1 MEKVV
6 PKIGLFIWDQGNRL
20 DRVIDLDSLVKTV
33 TKSKSIVRSEVL
45 KDIWDPTFLDSL
57 KENLNDGSI
66 DRFLWVGRFSN
77 IQQNR
82 LEEAITALG
91 LNPYLNL
98 FCDLEDQGICLEG
111 IDSDVQ
117 NRKALMLV
125 KASLAWVR
133 LLKPLDPVELPAS
146 NAVLIVGAGIAGLQ
160 TAVSL
165 SELGKKVFLVEKQ
178 SGVGGKVAQLEKF
191 YPRLCDPHCGLEFAV
206 DRLAGSDHIE
216 LLTCSTVSGIE
227 GGPGN
232 FTVQIEKQPRFIE
245 QDRCNGCGECM
256 AACPLTL
263 NGTPHFSV
271 KASPDT
277 PGSKGIRAALQQ
289 HRKAVHPSMPLAFPS
304 AYVIERDSCPPDC
317 KVCADACPTGAVA
330 LDQTTSNMEIQVGAV
345 IVTTGWDPYP
355 LSKLE
360 EYGYGHYENVVSNL
374 EMERLLADGNGL
386 SGLPGKFDLK
396 TLKNVGFIQCVGS
409 RDERHLKYCSSV
421 CCSATLKQVLSF
433 KEKVPDANCTV
444 FYQHIRSTGFEEEL
458 YRKAR
463 QIGDV
468 VFLRDRPASV
478 EAQKENGQLRVSVL
492 DPLLDKTINMD
503 LDLLVLAGGMCPSEG
518 TLNMMETFDLPKN
531 EFEFPESHHQCHP
544 DEAQRSGVFVG
555 GCAREP
561 MNVAQSIE
569 SSHCAA
575 MKAMKFLQGSF
586 RIDPCFPIVDKTK
599 CDECKRCTED
609 CPYSAFEFD
618 EKGIPFPNLA
628 KCRQCGNCMGVCPLA
643 AISLQHYTI
652 AQMAAQVESINT
664 GFMGGDEP
672 VILAFLCENDAY
684 KAAQAA
690 IDKGMPVPP
699 NVITMKVPCAGTVNN
714 AIIADAL
721 SFGIDG
727 VLIAGCKDGQCH
739 YVRGNQLVEKRSGDL
754 GDKLKN
760 MMIEPERVF
769 SVSIEVRDSKK
780 YVQLL
785 ESYIKNLKAMG
796 PNPFRI

>member
-1 MEKVV
+1 MKKIV
-6 PKIGLFIWDQGNRL
+6 PKIGLFIWDQGSCL
-20 DRVIDLDSLVKTV
+20 DRAIDLDSLVKKV
-33 TKSKSIVRSEVL
+33 SKPKNIIRSEVL
-45 KDIWDPTFLDSL
+45 KNIWDPTFLDSL
-57 KENLNDGSI
+57 KKNLNDGAI
-66 DRFLWVGRFSN
+66 DRFLWVGRFTDT
-77 IQQNR
+77 QQKR
-82 LEEAITALG
+82 LTDEITALG

-98 FCDLEDQGICLEG
+98 FCDLEGQGICLEG
-111 IDSDVQ
+111 FDSEVQ
-117 NRKALMLV
+117 NRKAVMLV
-125 KASLAWVR
+125 KSSLARVR

-178 SGVGGKVAQLEKF
+178 SGVGGKVAQLAKF
-191 YPRLCDPHCGLEFAV
+191 YPRLCDPHCGVQFAV
-206 DRLAGSDHIE
+206 DRIIGSDNIE
-216 LLTCSTVSGIE
+216 LLTCSTVSNIK

-232 FTVQIEKQPRFIE
+232 FTVQIEKQPRFVE
-245 QDRCNGCGECM
+245 QGRCNGCGECM

-263 NGTPHFSV
+263 KGTSRFPVST
-271 KASPDT
+271 SPVT
-277 PGSKGIRAALQQ
+277 PGSKGIRAVLQQ
-289 HRKAVHPSMPLAFPS
+289 RRKAVHPSMPFAFPS
-304 AYVIERDSCPPDC
+304 AYVIERDSCPPGC
-317 KVCADACPTGAVA
+317 KICADACPTGAVA
-330 LDQTTSNMEIQVGAV
+330 LDQTASNMEVQVGAV
-345 IVTTGWDPYP
+345 IVATGWDPYP

-374 EMERLLADGNGL
+374 EMERLLIDGKGL
-386 SGLPGKFDLK
+386 SGLPGEFDLK
-396 TLKNVGFIQCVGS
+396 TLENVGFIQCVGS

-421 CCSATLKQVLSF
+421 CCSATLKQVLAF
-433 KEKVPDANCTV
+433 KEKVPEANCTV

-458 YRKAR
+458 YRKVR
-463 QIGDV
+463 QIGGV

-478 EAQKENGQLRVSVL
+478 TAQKENGKLSVSVL
-492 DPLLDKTINMD
+492 DPLLDKTINID

-518 TLNMMETFDLPKN
+518 TIDMMETLDLPKN

-544 DEAQRSGVFVG
+544 EETQRSGVFVG

-569 SSHCAA
+569 SSQSAA

-586 RIDPCFPIVDKTK
+586 KIDPCFPIVDKTK
-599 CDECKRCTED
+599 CDVCKRCVED

-628 KCRQCGNCMGVCPLA
+628 KCRQCGNCMGVCPLS

-652 AQMAAQVESINT
+652 KQMAAQVESINT
-664 GFMGGDEP
+664 GFMGDNEP
-672 VILAFLCENDAY
+672 VIIAFLCENDAY

-699 NVITMKVPCAGTVNN
+699 NVITMKVPCAGAVNN

-727 VLIAGCKDGQCH
+727 VMIAGCKDGQCH

-754 GDKLKN
+754 SDKLKN

-785 ESYIKNLKAMG
+785 ESYIKSLKAMG
-796 PNPFRI
+796 PNPFKI